1 MSTQQ
6 TDMGDPGSLPVITPA
21 TYEAVRKMMQEEGI
35 ELRDKE
41 QVSEYV
47 EKLIAREK
55 FFRTADRVREGLAD
69 IESDQLQSMI
79 DEAVEE
85 EKASRRE

>member
-6 TDMGDPGSLPVITPA
+6 TDTGDPGSLPVITPA

-55 FFRTADRVREGLAD
+55 FFRTADRVREGMAD
-69 IESDQLQSMI
+69 IEPDQLQSMI
-79 DEAVEE
+79 DEAVDE